1 MSFFKLVVKSSCL
14 SGVKN
19 ISNVFTTFFKA
30 SLLLTK
36 RGKILI
42 APNYLKDIDAPLIFL
57 AQNISVGDFLE
68 TAQRLRFVQLWK
80 RLAEKRLNLQEKFN
94 LKIQTISSVLSSFSI
109 IYFPSTTSPNQS
121 QIFFW
126 SILAHILSSSF
137 DRKKWLAFPVNSFW

>member
-94 LKIQTISSVLSSFSI
+94 LKIQTISSV
-109 IYFPSTTSPNQS
+109 PS
-121 QIFFW
+121 
-126 SILAHILSSSF
+126 
-137 DRKKWLAFPVNSFW
+137 